1 MNLHLFDTEHTD
13 MYYKEYKLDDVL
25 KHLNKGDKIV
35 FMSDEKKYSKN
46 SKVVNILTNNDYS
59 KVTGVNISAVFVDV
73 KYYDKFTLNTLHY
86 LLTRLKGDAITLFPD
101 KIYFTS
107 DLVKDDGYTFCGNLN
122 IYE

>member
-1 MNLHLFDTEHTD
+1 
-13 MYYKEYKLDDVL
+13 MYYKEYRFDDVL
-25 KHLNKGDKIV
+25 KHLNKGDKV
-35 FMSDEKKYSKN
+35 VLMSDEKKYAKN

-86 LLTRLKGDAITLFPD
+86 LLTRLKGNAITLFPD

-107 DLVKDDGYTFCGNLN
+107 DLVKSDIGYTFCGNLN

>member
-1 MNLHLFDTEHTD
+1 
-13 MYYKEYKLDDVL
+13 MYYKEYRFDDVL
-25 KHLNKGDKIV
+25 KHLNKGDKV
-35 FMSDEKKYSKN
+35 VLMSDEKKYTKN

-86 LLTRLKGDAITLFPD
+86 LLTRLKGNAITLFPD

-107 DLVKDDGYTFCGNLN
+107 DLVKSDIGYTFCGNLN

>member
-1 MNLHLFDTEHTD
+1 

-25 KHLNKGDKIV
+25 KHLNKGDKV
-35 FMSDEKKYSKN
+35 VLMSNEKKYSKN
-46 SKVVNILTNNDYS
+46 SKVINVSTNNDYS
-59 KVTGVNISAVFVDV
+59 KTTGVNISAVFVDV
-73 KYYDKFTLNTLHY
+73 KCYDKFTLSTLHY

-107 DLVKDDGYTFCGNLN
+107 DLVKEGYTFCGNLN

>member
-1 MNLHLFDTEHTD
+1 
-13 MYYKEYKLDDVL
+13 MYYKEYKFDDVL

-59 KVTGVNISAVFVDV
+59 KVSGVSVSAIFVDAR
-73 KYYDKFTLNTLHY
+73 YSDKFTLDTLHY
-86 LLTRLKGDAITLFPD
+86 LLTKLKGDAITLFPD
-101 KIYFTS
+101 KVYFTS
-107 DLVKDDGYTFCGNLN
+107 DLVKVQGEYTFCGNLN

>member
-1 MNLHLFDTEHTD
+1 

-25 KHLNKGDKIV
+25 KHLNKGDKVV

-46 SKVVNILTNNDYS
+46 SKVVNILTNNDYT
-59 KVTGVNISAVFVDV
+59 KVVGVNSSAVFVDV

-107 DLVKDDGYTFCGNLN
+107 DLVKEEYTFCGNLN